1 LESATHWSS
10 DGHDYYIRRLRNL
23 ELQMDS
29 TLREL
34 AVDDLA
40 TTPEISA
47 SARRL
52 ADLVH
57 EFSTACRLW
66 LSEISA
72 ALSSGKL
79 QPPRANQRKTGARS
93 PAVHHGYR
101 AIQ

>member
-1 LESATHWSS
+1 
-10 DGHDYYIRRLRNL
+10 
-23 ELQMDS
+23 MDS
-29 TLREL
+29 TLRDL

-40 TTPEISA
+40 TTHAISA

-66 LSEISA
+66 LSEISE

-79 QPPRANQRKTGARS
+79 RPPAATRGKPDRACA
-93 PAVHHGYR
+93 AVHRDYG